1 VLLINP
7 DPVSENKL
15 LSARFLIN
23 LNVLSCKAA
32 AKIQPLSNL
41 PKLSEDFLE
50 NYFAESLPIATSLPK
65 RMQRYNDSLFRATL
79 QRKNIP

>member
-15 LSARFLIN
+15 QSARFLIN
-23 LNVLSCKAA
+23 LNTLSCKAA

-50 NYFAESLPIATSLPK
+50 NYFAEFLPIATSLPK
-65 RMQRYNDSLFRATL
+65 RMQRYDERWSRTSE
-79 QRKNIP
+79 IH